1 MILDQHEVRVFSG
14 TTELEALENAG
25 TITADRGWSPH
36 VQGTLNV
43 RVPASNVS
51 TQPGAMLTIELTQ
64 RFGYFAFTRDLTD
77 LYAGLT
83 TAALTAAF
91 AGGTTATFTA
101 LIAAG
106 SWNTPVRASTGR
118 TLELVII
125 SRRRSRDEHSVTLAS
140 VEALIQDWLSYK
152 VDGDDSSVAVTV
164 EGDTTASL
172 LRGMIALHAAQT
184 ATEMPTILNLAT
196 DRIIAPISYVIEAG
210 DPTIAAVFPVLT
222 QTLQRLFSP
231 GDSSIILT
239 DRNQV
244 SAGAIT
250 VASGVGLI
258 EWEVSEE
265 RTAQQLVKFTGTLT
279 NPAARPIYSSTAFP
293 DINPPHEKISVAPN
307 AYVPYPGLMST
318 ITSALGPYLR
328 AIGLDDSPVR
338 LVTVNDYSVM
348 PGSPITYTL
357 PDEAPVKNS
366 IDALTWQL
374 GGQSEMNIWV

>member
-307 AYVPYPGLMST
+307 AYVPHPGLMST